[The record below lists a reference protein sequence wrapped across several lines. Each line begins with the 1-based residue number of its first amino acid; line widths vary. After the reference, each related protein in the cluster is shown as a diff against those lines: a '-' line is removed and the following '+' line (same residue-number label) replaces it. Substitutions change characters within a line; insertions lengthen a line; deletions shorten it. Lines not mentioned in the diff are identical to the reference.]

1 MLDKAAKKRI
11 IKRFATKEGD
21 TGSTEVQ
28 IAILSYEI
36 KDLSGHLKMHK
47 KDHSSRRGLL
57 RKIGERRRLLKYLSK
72 ENRPSWET
80 MVKRLRLKQ
89 ARELEK
95 PTDEELAVME
105 ADEKAA
111 A

>member
-36 KDLSGHLKMHK
+36 KDLSEHLKIHK

-57 RKIGERRRLLKYLSK
+57 RKIGERRRLLKYLNK
-72 ENRPSWET
+72 ENRPSWEV

-95 PTDEELAVME
+95 PTEEELAAME